1 MNSTLEIYDFSE
13 EDVGALKRKQGQTV
27 HRTEVMDKSD
37 KRKNILT
44 EFMSLWV
51 NLWVTL
57 RDIHKGHKNV
67 NFV

>member
-44 EFMSLWV
+44 EFMSL
-51 NLWVTL
+51 
-57 RDIHKGHKNV
+57 
-67 NFV
+67 